1 MPLPFKLFTGGCI
14 LALSLAA
21 PVAQAASIVDMR
33 GKTVELPDKIER
45 VATISDG
52 FVEEVMTHLGQ
63 ERKIVALGSW
73 GPKLR
78 SSYTFIG
85 EGGREHTLTGAS
97 PMRTINP
104 FLDEQVCF
112 SSRMGEALDFEALAV
127 AEPDVLVL
135 RVGDCT
141 IRAADRERVN
151 KTIATVESLGIP
163 VVALFTPEWTR
174 SASLES
180 LREEAAIIGEIFG
193 MKKEAEAFADALAGV
208 ELLIRE
214 RTRDIPDAEKPR
226 VLFIGLSGDVRKKG
240 GAGQVWGL
248 DTPESYIIEEV
259 VSARNAFRGKGS
271 GVPMSAEQIYAL
283 DPDVIIL
290 PTSRGYHPPMELM
303 EAPYF
308 ENLRELRAVKE
319 KRVYSMPY
327 SPKNCARRAEYPLDM
342 LIAAKAAYPERFADF
357 SLYDYALDF
366 YVKAYGI
373 VYEKA
378 AEVRTYQLLDWMKD
392 AGF

>member
-1 MPLPFKLFTGGCI
+1 MRLLPAILLPFVLFICLSTGPVQ
-14 LALSLAA
+14 ARSL
-21 PVAQAASIVDMR
+21 VDMR
-33 GKTVELPDKIER
+33 GVAVELPDKIER
-45 VATISDG
+45 IATISDG
-52 FVEEVMTHLGQ
+52 FVEEILTHLGQ
-63 ERKIVALGSW
+63 VEKVVALGSW

-78 SSYTFIG
+78 SDYSFSHADG
-85 EGGREHTLTGAS
+85 SVLRLTGSS

-104 FLDEQVCF
+104 FLDEQSCF
-112 SSRMGEALDFEALAV
+112 SSPMGDILDFEALAK
-127 AEPDVLVL
+127 AAPDVLIL

-141 IRAADRERVN
+141 IRAGDKERVA
-151 KTIATVESLGIP
+151 KTIDTVNSLGIP
-163 VVALFTPEWTR
+163 LVVLYAPDSAR
-174 SASLES
+174 SAGLES
-180 LREEAAIIGEIFG
+180 LREEAVIIGAVFG
-193 MKKEAEAFADALAGV
+193 QEEKALAFADGLSAV

-214 RTRDIPDAEKPR
+214 RTSGVPEAQKPR

-259 VSARNAFRGKGS
+259 VGAKNAFRGKGS
-271 GVPMSAEQIYAL
+271 GVPLSAEQIYAL

-290 PTSRGYHPPMELM
+290 PTSRGYHPPMELL

-308 ENLRELRAVKE
+308 ENLRELRAIRE

-342 LIAAKAAYPERFADF
+342 LITAKAAYPEKFADF
-357 SLYDYALDF
+357 DLYDYSLNF
-366 YVKAYGI
+366 YMRAYGLTAK
-373 VYEKA
+373 KA
-378 AEVRTYQLLDWMKD
+378 REVRSFQLLDWMKE